1 MKIKNI
7 LKKFKAIK
15 DRIILIEDK
24 FWDKLWG
31 MEGYKEIED
40 TTPKEFEKWVS
51 KQVSRGLME
60 GDGIKYALAIRGQNN
75 IPTIGKDFYLFGDYS
90 EADDKRRRLQNC
102 GGNSNKILD
111 VVKVRVYF
119 KRVD

>member
-7 LKKFKAIK
+7 LKKFKDKIV
-15 DRIILIEDK
+15 LIEDK

-60 GDGIKYALAIRGQNN
+60 GDGIKYTLAIRGQNN
-75 IPTIGKDFYLFGDYS
+75 IPTIGKDFYLFGDYN
-90 EADDKRRRLQNC
+90 EADDKRRRLQV
-102 GGNSNKILD
+102 GNSNKTLD